1 MFGLDQLFD
10 FDKNGK
16 LDAFERAAEMTFL
29 YSAEEAARE
38 SDGRYG
44 RQKGFDQYGSEN
56 CFEKDDSDWEDN

>member
-1 MFGLDQLFD
+1 MCFFPMRETILNSWRIDDMFGLYQLFD

-38 SDGRYG
+38 SDRRYG
-44 RQKGFDQYGSEN
+44 R
-56 CFEKDDSDWEDN
+56 